1 MGKLVLTS
9 LVLAKMIEKLELK
22 EVASISKTPRTSA
35 ACLHN
40 IKKCLAFL
48 RDNKPKVEVSQ
59 LFCEQAILEGDP
71 LAIIAVVE
79 ELYKAYG
86 ITISKIDQK
95 M

>member
-1 MGKLVLTS
+1 
-9 LVLAKMIEKLELK
+9 MIEKLELK
-22 EVASISKTPRTSA
+22 EISSIAKTPRTSA

-40 IKKCLAFL
+40 IKKCLTFL
-48 RDNKPKVEVSQ
+48 RENKPKVDVSQ

-71 LAIIAVVE
+71 FAISTVVD
-79 ELYKAYG
+79 ELYKAYS